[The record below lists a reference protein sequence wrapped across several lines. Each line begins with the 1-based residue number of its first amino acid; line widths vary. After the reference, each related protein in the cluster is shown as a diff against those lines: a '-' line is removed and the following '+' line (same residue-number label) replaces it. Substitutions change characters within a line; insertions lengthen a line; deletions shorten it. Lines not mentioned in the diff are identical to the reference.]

1 MGEDTVLTPASG
13 VGQSTAGERWGG
25 LSISV

>member
-13 VGQSTAGERWGG
+13 VGQSTAGER
-25 LSISV
+25 